1 MRKAL
6 NYIVAAALLLVAV
19 SCKDSSIYSGY
30 ERTESGA
37 YMKFIERHNEGEMPR
52 IGDEVTIE
60 MAQYFNDTL
69 LFTTAGEKP
78 MKLQIEPSEFVGD
91 VPDAIR
97 MMHIGDSARLVV
109 MSDSVFIVMMQMEVP
124 EEYKG
129 KPIYYEL
136 RLLEI
141 KPSEIIEAERRAML
155 DSLRIVENDYLVGLQ
170 SDSKNTVTESGL
182 IIMEKKGKGT
192 LAKLGDYLN
201 LDFVMCTMNGDT
213 LLNTFDIE
221 PLEVQYGEEF
231 ICKGFVE
238 ALGML
243 PQGGTMR
250 FVIPSELAFDST
262 GYHGMIGAYAPLV
275 IDLKMN
281 EIMDQA
287 GYDAKQ
293 ARKKAEEEAEKERK
307 LMLESRLI
315 EQYIKDNDITV
326 KPTETGIYIIPIEE
340 GTGDLAQWG
349 DTVSVHY
356 TLNNLKGD
364 RVESSYDY
372 GEPMMFVI
380 GQGGMIPAIE
390 DAVMTMARGG
400 KVKIVTPSSQAFGE
414 VAVDEE
420 LLPAYSPMMIEIEL
434 VAIE

>member
-6 NYIVAAALLLVAV
+6 NYIVTAAMLLAAV

-37 YMKFIERHNEGEMPR
+37 YMKFIERHSEGEMPR

-78 MKLQIEPSEFVGD
+78 MKLQIESSEFVGD
-91 VPDAIR
+91 VPDALR
-97 MMHIGDSARLVV
+97 MMHIGDSAQLVV
-109 MSDSVFIVMMQMEVP
+109 MSDSVFIIMMQMEVP

-129 KPIYYEL
+129 KPIFYDL
-136 RLLEI
+136 KLLDI

-155 DSLRIVENDYLVGLQ
+155 DSLRIVENDYLVGIQ
-170 SDSKNTVTESGL
+170 ADPKNTVTESGL
-182 IIMEKKGKGT
+182 IIMEKKGKGQV
-192 LAKLGDYLN
+192 AKLGDYLSM
-201 LDFVMCTMNGDT
+201 DFVMCTMDGDT

-243 PQGGTMR
+243 PQGGTIR

-262 GYHGMIGAYAPLV
+262 GYHGMIGPYAPLV
-275 IDLKMN
+275 VDLKMN
-281 EIMDQA
+281 EILDQA

-293 ARKKAEEEAEKERK
+293 ARIKTEEEAEKER
-307 LMLESRLI
+307 LSLQESRLI
-315 EQYIKDNDITV
+315 EQYIKDNAIAV
-326 KPTETGIYIIPIEE
+326 KPTETGIYIIPVED
-340 GTGDLAQWG
+340 GMGDLAQWG

-356 TLNNLKGD
+356 ALNNLKGEL
-364 RVESSYDY
+364 VESSYDY
-372 GEPMMFVI
+372 GEPMTFVI
-380 GQGGMIPAIE
+380 GQGMMIPAIE
-390 DAVMTMARGG
+390 DAVMTMAPGA
-400 KVKIVTPSSQAFGE
+400 KVKVVTPSSQAFGE

-420 LLPAYSPMMIEIEL
+420 LLPAYSPMMIELEL
-434 VAIE
+434 VSVK

>member
-6 NYIVAAALLLVAV
+6 NYIVTAAMLLAAV

-37 YMKFIERHNEGEMPR
+37 YMKFIERHKEGEMPR

-60 MAQYFNDTL
+60 MAQYFDDTL

-78 MKLQIEPSEFVGD
+78 MKLQIESSEFVGD

-97 MMHIGDSARLVV
+97 MMHIGDSAQLVV

-129 KPIYYEL
+129 KPIYYDL
-136 RLLEI
+136 KLLDI

-170 SDSKNTVTESGL
+170 ADPKNTVTESGL
-182 IIMEKKGKGT
+182 IIMEKKGKGQV
-192 LAKLGDYLN
+192 AKLGDYLN
-201 LDFVMCTMNGDT
+201 MDFVMCTMDGDT
-213 LLNTFDIE
+213 LMNTIDIE

-231 ICKGFVE
+231 ICKGFAE

-243 PQGGTMR
+243 PQGGTMH

-262 GYHGMIGAYAPLV
+262 GYHGMIGPYAPLV

-281 EIMDQA
+281 EILDQA

-293 ARKKAEEEAEKERK
+293 ARIKAEEEAEKER
-307 LMLESRLI
+307 LSLLESGLI
-315 EQYIKDNDITV
+315 EQYIKDNAITV
-326 KPTETGIYIIPIEE
+326 KPTETGIYIIPVED
-340 GTGDLAQWG
+340 GMGDLAQWG

-356 TLNNLKGD
+356 TLNNLKGEL
-364 RVESSYDY
+364 VESSYDY
-372 GEPMMFVI
+372 GEPMTFVI
-380 GQGGMIPAIE
+380 GQGGMIPSIE
-390 DAVMTMARGG
+390 DAVMTMAPGA
-400 KVKIVTPSSQAFGE
+400 KVKVVTPSSQAFGE
-414 VAVDEE
+414 IAVDEE
-420 LLPAYSPMMIEIEL
+420 LLPAYSPMMIELEL
-434 VAIE
+434 VSVK